1 MAFGLELSVPD
12 VTYLGSMLCQTCH
25 SFSGDFLCHR
35 CRANLRPAAERIL
48 EGGIRLVA
56 AFDHTGVARAL
67 IHDLKYRGLTR
78 FADLVVKEVAPRVPR
93 LPIVP
98 VPRTWSRRLRYGIDP
113 AREIGL
119 RLADALDVPLWECL
133 AAPVHARRRAG
144 GDHSRPA
151 PGFRAR
157 RGPGGRFLLVD
168 DVVTT
173 GGTVR
178 SAATTI
184 GMGRLALV
192 VAANAADM
200 VSSPP
205 TRPGEQMND
214 RSSTGV

>member
-1 MAFGLELSVPD
+1 
-12 VTYLGSMLCQTCH
+12 MLCQTCH
-25 SFSGDFLCHR
+25 SFSGDFICDR
-35 CRANLRPAAERIL
+35 CRPNLRPAADRIL

-56 AFDHTGVARAL
+56 AFRHTGVARAL
-67 IHDLKYRGLTR
+67 VHDLKYRGLTR
-78 FADLVVKEVAPRVPR
+78 FADLVVETVAPRVLR
-93 LPIVP
+93 LPVVP

-119 RLADALDVPLWECL
+119 RLADTLDVPLWDCL
-133 AAPVHARRRAG
+133 VAPVHARRRAG
-144 GDHSRPA
+144 GDHSLPA

-157 RGPGGRFLLVD
+157 WSPGDRFLLVD

-178 SAATTI
+178 SAATTL

-192 VAANAADM
+192 VAATAADM
-200 VSSPP
+200 VSSPS

-214 RSSTGV
+214 RPSAGA

>member
-1 MAFGLELSVPD
+1 
-12 VTYLGSMLCQTCH
+12 MLCQVCH
-25 SFSGDFLCHR
+25 SFSGAFLCHR
-35 CRANLRPAAERIL
+35 CRSDLRPAAERIL

-67 IHDLKYRGLTR
+67 VHDLKYRGLTR
-78 FADLVVKEVAPRVPR
+78 FADLVVETVASRLPR
-93 LPIVP
+93 LPIIP
-98 VPRTWSRRLRYGIDP
+98 VPRAWSRRLRFGIDP

-119 RLADALDVPLWECL
+119 RLADALDVPLWDCL
-133 AAPVHARRRAG
+133 SAPVHARRRAG
-144 GDHSRPA
+144 GDHSLPA

-157 RGPGGRFLLVD
+157 RSPGARFLLVD

-178 SAATTI
+178 SAATTL

-192 VAANAADM
+192 VAASAADM

-205 TRPGEQMND
+205 TRPGEHMND
-214 RSSTGV
+214 RPSTEA